1 MKEFRL
7 IVSSSDILI
16 LRDNIRKRERFSS
29 ENQNE
34 ALNLAEGEGL
44 TRAGAQLCRSIIMAG
59 ASWNMQGIVL
69 AAPNQIA
76 TDTQAGLYN

>member
-7 IVSSSDILI
+7 IVSSSDIPI

-44 TRAGAQLCRSIIMAG
+44 TRAGAQLCR
-59 ASWNMQGIVL
+59 
-69 AAPNQIA
+69 
-76 TDTQAGLYN
+76 